1 MFSLVGRFVLEYM
14 LSVVS
19 LRDVQPLAPLCH
31 EFGTCLLFQ
40 EKKNSDCHLS

>member
-1 MFSLVGRFVLEYM
+1 MFSHVGWFVLEYM

-19 LRDVQPLAPLCH
+19 LRDVKQLVPLHP

-40 EKKNSDCHLS
+40 EKQK